1 MVFKKKKSN
10 FDGSDNSSFDGLGGN
25 SFGEDMDRGLGT
37 NNDDSTFTG
46 LGGSS
51 FNDDME
57 MGLGKKPQSQPKKK
71 SGPRSLLDEWSDA
84 AGSGW

>member
-1 MVFKKKKSN
+1 MFKKKKS
-10 FDGSDNSSFDGLGGN
+10 GFDGLGGN

-37 NNDDSTFTG
+37 NTTDDDSTFTG
-46 LGGSS
+46 LGGNS

-57 MGLGKKPQSQPKKK
+57 MGLGKTQQSQPKKK
-71 SGPRSLLDEWSDA
+71 SGPKSLLDEWSDA